1 MDNVI
6 YVKVRN
12 ERRESEALQIG
23 NLRVLAPGEQ
33 HHAPA
38 RGARRG
44 DRPWGSS
51 AKALMRQLVAE
62 QSLRRAQGFARGH
75 CDVRTT
81 PTPSQS
87 APVTGLS
94 VFPVGSRMPKW
105 LSMRASN
112 VAWAWPDVVSPTI
125 VARLSACRSYA
136 NSSPA
141 ERVCADVST

>member
-12 ERRESEALQIG
+12 GRRESEALQIG

-38 RGARRG
+38 RGGRRG

-62 QSLRRAQGFARGH
+62 QSLRRGQGFARGH
-75 CDVRTT
+75 CDVRHY
-81 PTPSQS
+81 SH
-87 APVTGLS
+87 ALPVCTGHRVERLS
-94 VFPVGSRMPKW
+94 GGQQDAKW

-141 ERVCADVST
+141 